1 MVTVETQT
9 EPCEELREESSKDES
24 TMNIKGEKDIAEL
37 IKIMGKHVSVDRYN
51 KATFN
56 IEHIATKLSQLT
68 GISIRNDWVIQSFK

>member
-1 MVTVETQT
+1 MVSVETQT
-9 EPCEELREESSKDES
+9 EPCDEPYVESSIDDS
-24 TMNIKGEKDIAEL
+24 IMTIKGEKDIAEL

-56 IEHIATKLSQLT
+56 IKHIAAKLSQLT